1 MKKPP
6 KAWEPKVEIDQGL
19 HLPFSHWTPKA
30 TCTAPVTP
38 GDTRISHTA
47 ELSRLPTLQPFS
59 LNTVSPPH
67 MNLQDVNF
75 QRCKHAFHQRQER
88 VELQLALHLLSL
100 TILQLCHLLPPLPP
114 PVSSSS
120 CQFTRCQTQCQ
131 LVYWTTVL
139 FKVPYCRIK
148 NDFFN
153 FLCIFLCYYLCGK
166 YYKPITVQCHIV
178 NCVS

>member
-1 MKKPP
+1 
-6 KAWEPKVEIDQGL
+6 
-19 HLPFSHWTPKA
+19 
-30 TCTAPVTP
+30 
-38 GDTRISHTA
+38 
-47 ELSRLPTLQPFS
+47 
-59 LNTVSPPH
+59 

-120 CQFTRCQTQCQ
+120 CQFTRCQTHCQ

-153 FLCIFLCYYLCGK
+153 FLCIFLCYYLCACILAITMCGK
-166 YYKPITVQCHIV
+166 LEFSFCISWYECVNDWLMNKGGKVHSCFISVMILLFFNCQALTIAIMFYYLCIV
-178 NCVS
+178 CILSYKVVSNDYYS